1 MLIKI
6 TVQGGVVQDVETTE
20 PALVQIVELDTK
32 EISTFD
38 TTAQT
43 VEWDTEGHEGEA
55 LLNHETRVEPL
66 RMLFVNTP
74 KETP

>member
-20 PALVQIVELDTK
+20 PALVQIVDLDT
-32 EISTFD
+32 EETSTFD
-38 TTAQT
+38 TAAQRVT
-43 VEWDTEGHEGEA
+43 LETEGHETDT
-55 LLNHETRVEPL
+55 LLNHEIMADPL
-66 RMLFVNTP
+66 HTLFVNTP